1 MNMARGEWG
10 IHCVR
15 SHDKQFSLVVV
26 NVSTTLQMVVEARV
40 FKVNVFKTLAR

>member
-26 NVSTTLQMVVEARV
+26 NVSTTFANGCRSKS
-40 FKVNVFKTLAR
+40 F